1 MRGFAMTIQLKEAAD
16 AIDAA
21 RRGVGKADLAHQRGA
36 SCDVVVAANRKLAD
50 AHARFNEIAG
60 GRVPDDR

>member
-1 MRGFAMTIQLKEAAD
+1 MSIELKEAAD

-21 RRGVGKADLAHQRGA
+21 RRNVGKADLAYQHGA
-36 SCDVVVAANRKLAD
+36 SCDVVVKANDKLAA

-60 GRVPDDR
+60 GRVRDDR